1 VAAANLASEEMTE
14 VVDDR
19 EDINKNQGGRCCLGK
34 SSREGEKKK
43 IKIAVD
49 NRKVATGGGE
59 REKNVHE
66 KKKERPYE
74 GKEDIE
80 HVLEIPT
87 CIQGDSLTWSSW
99 GPVAEKFHRRRRWRL
114 RL

>member
-19 EDINKNQGGRCCLGK
+19 ECISKNQGVRCCLGK
-34 SSREGEKKK
+34 SSREGGKLKKRK
-43 IKIAVD
+43 FAVD
-49 NRKVATGGGE
+49 KKMATGGGE
-59 REKNVHE
+59 REQNVQE
-66 KKKERPYE
+66 KKRERPYE

-87 CIQGDSLTWSSW
+87 CFQGDSLT
-99 GPVAEKFHRRRRWRL
+99 
-114 RL
+114 